1 MPFVPLT
8 LAPSML
14 SAIIFVVIVLLLHLL
29 FRDCFS
35 FYTLAAVRGLC
46 VVFATCLAP
55 PPNLAVKRDIAL
67 KRAAPY
73 F

>member
-1 MPFVPLT
+1 
-8 LAPSML
+8 ML

-29 FRDCFS
+29 FRDCFG

-55 PPNLAVKRDIAL
+55 PPNLAVKRDVAL